1 MSELWINWR
10 DENGAGGRVRAGRSP
25 FIIGRVAGADLV
37 IPNSKLSRE
46 HVSIERSG
54 DGFVISDRGSSN
66 GTELNS
72 APLIVPTEIFDGDR
86 AVLGG
91 GVALKFDI
99 GWEEPASQESEEV
112 YEPVVVQE
120 AVVTVDAPPAAAAV
134 EAEPGDGGVPM
145 WLLIGGPIALLSFLF
160 VAVGL
165 ILILGGGNSNQVSG
179 INVRSS
185 RTPDDDPTP
194 DKTPTSKSPT
204 GTPSGSPGGSS
215 NESIPVPSPAA
226 NGENAKV
233 EQNAAK
239 FLRLAAQNDPNAFIT
254 ADQAQKVS
262 TRVKQFSNSSTL
274 ATNIESARKSSAA
287 IKSLAASKN
296 LTPQFLATAAL
307 AKLGNTKGDVL
318 QTAESIAPVLEKLR
332 TPIGCELYD
341 DCLLMVAAYDQGE
354 KGDFMRLRNTL
365 QDLATK
371 FPESSRV
378 IRSIWFL
385 QKQGKITDSEFD
397 FALRFLAIG
406 TITQNPKDFGVS
418 AEPLTL

>member
-10 DENGAGGRVRAGRSP
+10 DENGAGGRVRMDGSP

-54 DGFVISDRGSSN
+54 DGFLISDRGSSN
-66 GTELNS
+66 GTEFNL
-72 APLIVPTEIFDGDR
+72 APLIVPTEIMDGDR

-91 GVALKFDI
+91 GAALKFEI
-99 GWEEPASQESEEV
+99 GWDESVVEEAEDAYESEI
-112 YEPVVVQE
+112 VQE
-120 AVVTVDAPPAAAAV
+120 AAVTVDAPPAAVAL
-134 EAEPGDGGVPM
+134 EANTGDGGVPM
-145 WLLIGGPIALLSFLF
+145 WLLVGGPVALVLFLIVGIGLIFLF
-160 VAVGL
+160 
-165 ILILGGGNSNQVSG
+165 GGGNSKQVSG
-179 INVRSS
+179 INIRTS
-185 RTPDDDPTP
+185 RTPDDGPTEE
-194 DKTPTSKSPT
+194 KTPTSKTPS
-204 GTPSGSPGGSS
+204 GTPSGSPGPS
-215 NESIPVPSPAA
+215 NENIPVPSPTSS
-226 NGENAKV
+226 GENAKV

-262 TRVKQFSNSSTL
+262 TRVKQFINSQAL
-274 ATNIESARKSSAA
+274 AANIESARKSSAA
-287 IKSLAASKN
+287 IKSLATSKN

-318 QTAESIAPVLEKLR
+318 QTAQAVATVLEKLR

-341 DCLLMVAAYDQGE
+341 DCLMMIAAYDQGE

-365 QDLATK
+365 QELATK

-406 TITQNPKDFGVS
+406 TITQNPKDFGVT

>member
-10 DENGAGGRVRAGRSP
+10 DENGAGGRVRMDRSP

-54 DGFVISDRGSSN
+54 DGFLISDRGSSN
-66 GTELNS
+66 GTEFNL
-72 APLIVPTEIFDGDR
+72 APLIVPTEIMDGDR

-91 GVALKFDI
+91 GAALKFEI
-99 GWEEPASQESEEV
+99 GWDESVVEEAEDAYESEI
-112 YEPVVVQE
+112 VQE
-120 AVVTVDAPPAAAAV
+120 AAVTVDAPPAAVAL
-134 EAEPGDGGVPM
+134 EANTGDGGVPM
-145 WLLIGGPIALLSFLF
+145 WLLVGGPVALVLFLIVGIGLIFLF
-160 VAVGL
+160 
-165 ILILGGGNSNQVSG
+165 GGGNSKQVSG
-179 INVRSS
+179 INIRTS
-185 RTPDDDPTP
+185 RTPDDGPTEE
-194 DKTPTSKSPT
+194 KTPTSKTPS
-204 GTPSGSPGGSS
+204 GTPSGSPGPS
-215 NESIPVPSPAA
+215 NENIPVPSPTSS
-226 NGENAKV
+226 GENAKV

-262 TRVKQFSNSSTL
+262 TRVKQFINSQAL
-274 ATNIESARKSSAA
+274 AANIESARKSSAA
-287 IKSLAASKN
+287 IKSLATSKN

-318 QTAESIAPVLEKLR
+318 QTAQAVATVLEKLR

-341 DCLLMVAAYDQGE
+341 DCLMMIAAYDQGE

-365 QDLATK
+365 QELATK

-406 TITQNPKDFGVS
+406 TITQNPKDFGVT

>member
-10 DENGAGGRVRAGRSP
+10 DENGAAGRVRVDRSP
-25 FIIGRVAGADLV
+25 FIIGRVPGADLV

-54 DGFVISDRGSSN
+54 DGFLISDRGSSN
-66 GTELNS
+66 GTEFNS
-72 APLIVPTEIFDGDR
+72 TPLIVPTEIMDGDR

-91 GVALKFDI
+91 GVAMKFEI
-99 GWEEPASQESEEV
+99 GWDEPAAEEPEAAYGAEI
-112 YEPVVVQE
+112 VQE
-120 AVVTVDAPPAAAAV
+120 AAVTVDAPPAAVAI
-134 EAEPGDGGVPM
+134 EAEPGEGGVPM
-145 WLLIGGPIALLSFLF
+145 WLLVGGPIALVLFLI
-160 VAVGL
+160 VGVGL
-165 ILILGGGNSNQVSG
+165 IFLLGSGNSNQVSG

-185 RTPDDDPTP
+185 RTPDDSPTEE
-194 DKTPTSKSPT
+194 KTPTSKTPS
-204 GTPSGSPGGSS
+204 GTPSGSPGSS
-215 NESIPVPSPAA
+215 NENIPIPSPTST
-226 NGENAKV
+226 GENAKV
-233 EQNAAK
+233 EQNAAA
-239 FLRLAAQNDPNAFIT
+239 FLRKAAQNDPNAFIT

-262 TRVKQFSNSSTL
+262 TKVKQFSNSSTL
-274 ATNIESARKSSAA
+274 AANIESARKNAAA
-287 IKSLAASKN
+287 IKSLATSKN

-307 AKLGNTKGDVL
+307 TKLGNSSGDVL
-318 QTAESIAPVLEKLR
+318 QTAQAIAPVLEKLR

-341 DCLLMVAAYDQGE
+341 DCLMMIAAYDQGE

-385 QKQGKITDSEFD
+385 QKQGKITDAEFD

-406 TITQNPKDFGVS
+406 TITQNPKDFGVK